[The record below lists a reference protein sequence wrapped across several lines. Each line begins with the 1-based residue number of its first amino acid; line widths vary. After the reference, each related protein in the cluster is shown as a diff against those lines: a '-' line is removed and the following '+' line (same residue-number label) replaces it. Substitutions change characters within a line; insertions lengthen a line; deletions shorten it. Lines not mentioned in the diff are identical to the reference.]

1 MKKLILKKVD
11 MKSFAMLVISVMFF
25 WSGINKI
32 LHFEKKVETLV
43 KKTGWPVTLCNLG
56 MIGVILLE
64 SIGFIILL
72 EYFFNMPL
80 LTKLFNIFIPTTQL
94 IQLIL
99 ISVILFIILVTLI
112 YHPLDVDRPIPFL
125 TNLTILGGFMYIYA
139 DLF

>member
-112 YHPLDVDRPIPFL
+112 YHPLNVDRPIPFL